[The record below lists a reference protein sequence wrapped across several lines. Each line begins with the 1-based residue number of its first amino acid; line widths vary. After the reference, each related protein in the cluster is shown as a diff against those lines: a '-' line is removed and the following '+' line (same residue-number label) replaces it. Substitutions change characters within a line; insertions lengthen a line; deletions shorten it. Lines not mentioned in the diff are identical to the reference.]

1 MKLLQRKHRGIRA
14 LLNEFMKDISRI
26 RVDEYDE
33 NALPLRIHRSM
44 VYFFWALIIVTC
56 LASTIKWL
64 IYFYYTIDFDDLVVQ
79 NWLVN
84 DYVGIVANSLQIVLF
99 ASILQSTETVYQHKD
114 GFIAMS
120 DAIISIYN
128 IAAMQAAQ
136 WIQYFIIRR
145 ILALS
150 DRDCRAT
157 KSFLP
162 VFGIAGFL
170 ISWIHFGVT
179 FFETSL
185 IKYQLTDETFR
196 FSQTTLVCMIFTQ
209 TLFPAD
215 YLFAFTASGCYL
227 ELLQRYLQMGF
238 FQLGEPRLAVAHH
251 EAAHKHGATPH
262 GHKHKDNS
270 MFQGLTR
277 FMRQA
282 EIMYRKRNES
292 MLGGENEVVGLFYS
306 PISSVVTLSNSS
318 MADHTME
325 RLALIS
331 VSNKEGLVDFA
342 RGLQQCGLKL
352 VASGGTAKLLKDAK
366 IDVRDVED
374 ITRFPEMLGGRV
386 KTLHPA
392 VHGGILA
399 REEQK
404 TDREEMQKF
413 GFNFI
418 DFVVCNLYP
427 FKQCITK
434 KDCLL
439 EEAVENID
447 IGGVTLLRA
456 AAKNHSRVTVICDPK
471 DYEKV
476 IQELQSAGAVSDSR
490 RQLLALKVGSS
501 PFILLLEYVG
511 DAFNWP
517 LIEESCFF
525 PSWSPSS

>member
-14 LLNEFMKDISRI
+14 LLNEFMKDISRV

-99 ASILQSTETVYQHKD
+99 ASVYLWSRTVSDSRLDAHHKAHARGDVSILFGCSFVLLVKLILQSTETVYQHKD

-262 GHKHKDNS
+262 GHEHKDNS

-306 PISSVVTLSNSS
+306 SI
-318 MADHTME
+318 
-325 RLALIS
+325 
-331 VSNKEGLVDFA
+331 
-342 RGLQQCGLKL
+342 
-352 VASGGTAKLLKDAK
+352 
-366 IDVRDVED
+366 
-374 ITRFPEMLGGRV
+374 
-386 KTLHPA
+386 
-392 VHGGILA
+392 
-399 REEQK
+399 
-404 TDREEMQKF
+404 
-413 GFNFI
+413 
-418 DFVVCNLYP
+418 
-427 FKQCITK
+427 
-434 KDCLL
+434 
-439 EEAVENID
+439 
-447 IGGVTLLRA
+447 
-456 AAKNHSRVTVICDPK
+456 
-471 DYEKV
+471 
-476 IQELQSAGAVSDSR
+476 
-490 RQLLALKVGSS
+490 
-501 PFILLLEYVG
+501 
-511 DAFNWP
+511 
-517 LIEESCFF
+517 
-525 PSWSPSS
+525 